1 MVIFVDFIRNH
12 SSMFNYNGMSLKD
25 EQVNATEIQS
35 GNSLVDDFFYAK
47 KDSIYLLTN
56 KNSIEFCILEEM

>member
-35 GNSLVDDFFYAK
+35 GNSLVDDFF
-47 KDSIYLLTN
+47 
-56 KNSIEFCILEEM
+56 M